1 MKGGIIIYNLNF
13 YKEKVDFSDLNI
25 VFSKKIT
32 AIEKKIIYYLFIQWE
47 KSDKSVLITE
57 ISQDK
62 ISKTLD
68 LDLEKIQYN
77 LEKICNKRIFYTFH
91 DKENKLVKGN
101 FPIIN
106 SYFIKNQSIFMTLS
120 EELKESYEHNNF
132 FGLLNIRG
140 LLLFEYQHSNTLFLY
155 ILNSIKEES
164 EGYISF
170 TLEDFKKLLDIEN
183 LYERFYDL
191 ERKVLI
197 PVIEDLNKYSNY
209 LINYQKEKKSDS
221 KTSKITNIKIHY
233 INRNLKEIKN
243 QTNFLLSLGKNNIN
257 DFSYLYEIIYSSLK
271 VHGYDYVY
279 KTLSFVLKKFKN
291 DKIDNYLY
299 KAINENWLDSYSS
312 NNKELVKVEKEIH
325 TGHALY
331 NELVKAFIKM
341 KIEFLTEDV
350 NFNSLFYKNLFAL
363 KNGNLHILKYETDNF
378 FINIEVMFFS
388 NKKSQ
393 IKIEKEI
400 K

>member
-1 MKGGIIIYNLNF
+1 M
-13 YKEKVDFSDLNI
+13 
-25 VFSKKIT
+25 
-32 AIEKKIIYYLFIQWE
+32 
-47 KSDKSVLITE
+47 LITE

-68 LDLEKIQYN
+68 LDLEKIQLS

-101 FPIIN
+101 FPIIT
-106 SYFIKNQSIFMTLS
+106 SYFSKNQSIFITLS

-164 EGYISF
+164 EGYVSF
-170 TLEDFKKLLDIEN
+170 TLDDFKKLLDIEN

-197 PVIEDLNKYSNY
+197 PVVEDLNKYSNY

-257 DFSYLYEIIYSSLK
+257 DFSYLYEIIYNSLK
-271 VHGYDYVY
+271 IHSYDYIY

-291 DKIDNYLY
+291 EKIDDYLY
-299 KAINENWLDSYSS
+299 KAINENWLDSYSN
-312 NNKELVKVEKEIH
+312 NNKELVKLEKEIH

-378 FINIEVMFFS
+378 FIIIEVMFLLI
-388 NKKSQ
+388 KKA
-393 IKIEKEI
+393 K
-400 K
+400 